1 MKLSDL
7 YDPRLV
13 AIGLE
18 AGSKDDVFTAV
29 GRMFVD
35 AGKVAELEGFL
46 TDVRARETSFST
58 GVGGG
63 LAIPHAKS
71 PVVTDASYAIANLAT
86 PFLWDEDDDEPT
98 TLVVMLAVP
107 SEQAGTTH
115 LKLLSQFSMALMDE
129 EFRARLV
136 TATSEADVTAAI
148 LAKEGN

>member
-13 AIGLE
+13 VLGLD
-18 AGSKDDVFTAV
+18 AGTKDEVFTAI
-29 GRMFVD
+29 GQLFVD
-35 AGKVAELEGFL
+35 AGNVSGLEGFL
-46 TDVRARETSFST
+46 ADVRARESSFST

-71 PVVTDASYAIANLAT
+71 PVVTNASYAIANLAT

-98 TLVVMLAVP
+98 TLIVMLAVP

-129 EFRARLV
+129 EFRAKLA
-136 TATSEADVTAAI
+136 TATSEQDVKTAI
-148 LAKEGN
+148 LAKEGE